1 MFLLVVLRRAIC
13 HENKT
18 GNLNMELLIIL
29 EGEGEDR
36 EGGMEGGEEGEGGR
50 GGVLWWWNHTHELPT
65 KREGLLAIWR
75 TNYYN
80 YPWGLCRTPHG
91 MRQGEGL
98 GNSSSPKPR
107 YAHACARAGGI
118 YESRD
123 RMAPNQRPPRQQRTA
138 RNGTRRAC
146 ARYRIAA
153 DHVSIPC
160 RTHLACTQTGI
171 LPR

>member
-1 MFLLVVLRRAIC
+1 
-13 HENKT
+13 
-18 GNLNMELLIIL
+18 MELLIIL

-80 YPWGLCRTPHG
+80 YPWGLFRTPHG

-107 YAHACARAGGI
+107 YAHACARGR

-123 RMAPNQRPPRQQRTA
+123 RMALHLLTKGRQRRTS
-138 RNGTRRAC
+138 RNGTAGMRAISNRSRSREYTLPH
-146 ARYRIAA
+146 APRMHA
-153 DHVSIPC
+153 DRDPAKVRNGNITTVSNNNLVH
-160 RTHLACTQTGI
+160 RVK
-171 LPR
+171 